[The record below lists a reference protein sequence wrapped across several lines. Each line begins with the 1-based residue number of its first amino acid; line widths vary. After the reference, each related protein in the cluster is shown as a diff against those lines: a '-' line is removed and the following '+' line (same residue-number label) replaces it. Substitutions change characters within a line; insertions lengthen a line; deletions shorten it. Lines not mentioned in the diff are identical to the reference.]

1 MDVMQAKKAGVAAH
15 REGRGRA
22 PALNQQ
28 FIREACAS
36 PVSTA
41 ELLAAYIHGWTV
53 AMLAVGAQDAL
64 TPSLQELATIEASVD
79 RPARS

>member
-1 MDVMQAKKAGVAAH
+1 MDVMQAKKAGVAAQ

-41 ELLAAYIHGWTV
+41 ELLGAYIHGWTV
-53 AMLAVGAQDAL
+53 AMLAADAQHAQ
-64 TPSLQELATIEASVD
+64 TPSVQELAAILQ
-79 RPARS
+79 